1 MSEMKTER
9 GKKMRQVILSG
20 NGEWCNQHTLSRGS
34 DWAVGKPV
42 NSLGS
47 IVIKLGPDID
57 LVYELGHRVTSST
70 SVSLVEPYGQITR
83 F

>member
-9 GKKMRQVILSG
+9 GKKMRQAIFSG
-20 NGEWCNQHTLSRGS
+20 NGEWCNQHNLSRGS
-34 DWAVGKPV
+34 GWVVGKLV
-42 NSLGS
+42 GNLGS

-70 SVSLVEPYGQITR
+70 SVSLVEP
-83 F
+83 